1 MPLVYPPLLYLLGRM
16 LWIGWK
22 GRGSPGR
29 AVWPVWLL
37 LAATVFAAGFK
48 IGLNVRA
55 SNVIDVG
62 FAGVIGA
69 QRIVDQG
76 EAPYGHMPDDEGKE
90 CGEPDSDGY
99 VRERIQTNGRC
110 ESANGRGDT
119 YGPVSYEAYIPGYL
133 AFGWTG
139 KWDDLP
145 AAHFTSILFDML
157 ALIGLGLVGRRFGGV
172 RLGATLAF
180 AWAAYPFTQYVSSS
194 NSNDAIMPALL
205 IWGFWLL
212 TAAPARGAFLAL
224 GAWTKFA
231 ALVLVPLWAGYP
243 LALGRRGLRSAG
255 LFAAGFAAATLV
267 AFSILFLEPNPLSAV
282 GTFWDRTFAWQL
294 DRPSPFSIWDW
305 NEYPGFPDLHVL
317 QGALKIAL
325 LAGAC
330 ARLLPRVRTP
340 LKLAALTG
348 AVLIA
353 FELVLTHWFYLYIPW
368 FFPFVAIAVLAP
380 LARRPE
386 EPPRSLRVTTRS
398 AAGHRRLISGSG
410 RRRRSSAP
418 SSWRE
423 PGAPPR
429 RAVRRLR
436 DRRHPRLP
444 ALRRRHARRRGAVP
458 GLRARVPAR
467 RSPGLP
473 RPLAGWR
480 TTTAPPSGAHARL
493 RLCRARRAR
502 LRARRAGPRR
512 ARSTRQSGSPRLLPF
527 ALGSVVPTRFDLW
540 PAALLAGALAALAAD
555 RSRLGLGLLAV
566 AAAAKLYPLVVLPLA
581 LVYVGRRHGRRAAL
595 ESLGVFVAVAAVIVV
610 PFAVLSPDG
619 LAESVTRQSGRPLQI
634 ESLGA
639 ALLAGRPPPQPLRAR
654 RRLDVRV
661 AEPRRPA
668 PGRARCHAD
677 RLPGPALVAVWV
689 LFARR
694 RADAGPALRRL
705 RRSRNRVRRLREGDL
720 AAVSD
725 LAPAARAA
733 RPRAAA
739 GRRARGRAHPHAP
752 LVPGAVLELRR
763 ARLGGVAGAA
773 RNLVLVALVALLVRE
788 LSRPGRA
795 ELRTQ

>member
-22 GRGSPGR
+22 GRSPGR

-37 LAATVFAAGFK
+37 LAAVFAAGFK

-99 VRERIQTNGRC
+99 VRERIQTSGRC

-212 TAAPARGAFLAL
+212 AAAPARGAFLAL

-243 LALGRRGLRSAG
+243 LALGRVVSARPG
-255 LFAAGFAAATLV
+255 SSRQARPALV

-282 GTFWDRTFAWQL
+282 GTFWDTFAWQL

-305 NEYPGFPDLHVL
+305 NQYPGFPDLHVL
-317 QGALKIAL
+317 QGALKIVL
-325 LAGAC
+325 LAGAL
-330 ARLLPRVRTP
+330 ALGFFPRVRTP

-386 EPPRSLRVTTRS
+386 DASSLRVTTRS
-398 AAGHRRLISGSG
+398 ASWSPPADLRLWASATLVGAVLLAGAWGSSTSG
-410 RRRRSSAP
+410 RSTTSRSSTPP
-418 SSWRE
+418 STSATATPCSTARCRT
-423 PGAPPR
+423 GTSSSSTRPPLSR
-429 RAVRRLR
+429 SSSSPRWLR
-436 DRRHPRLP
+436 
-444 ALRRRHARRRGAVP
+444 
-458 GLRARVPAR
+458 
-467 RSPGLP
+467 
-473 RPLAGWR
+473 R
-480 TTTAPPSGAHARL
+480 TTTAPPSRGSCSPAASPRSPPLACASSARASAAGPRGSRVRRDCSLCARL
-493 RLCRARRAR
+493 RRPDPLRPLARGAP
-502 LRARRAGPRR
+502 GG
-512 ARSTRQSGSPRLLPF
+512 SSPRSRRTG
-527 ALGSVVPTRFDLW
+527 AAGS
-540 PAALLAGALAALAAD
+540 A
-555 RSRLGLGLLAV
+555 SRRRGGEAH
-566 AAAAKLYPLVVLPLA
+566 LVVLPLA

-619 LAESVTRQSGRPLQI
+619 S
-634 ESLGA
+634 
-639 ALLAGRPPPQPLRAR
+639 
-654 RRLDVRV
+654 
-661 AEPRRPA
+661 
-668 PGRARCHAD
+668 
-677 RLPGPALVAVWV
+677 
-689 LFARR
+689 R
-694 RADAGPALRRL
+694 RA
-705 RRSRNRVRRLREGDL
+705 
-720 AAVSD
+720 
-725 LAPAARAA
+725 
-733 RPRAAA
+733 
-739 GRRARGRAHPHAP
+739 
-752 LVPGAVLELRR
+752 
-763 ARLGGVAGAA
+763 
-773 RNLVLVALVALLVRE
+773 
-788 LSRPGRA
+788 
-795 ELRTQ
+795 